1 MKSITSVLSVIA
13 LGSDSWVVPAV
24 AATVAAVVG
33 CPEAER
39 WSISQIKIP
48 LESLNYIWQLREQNS
63 ILRWALDAPSPV
75 LR

>member
-1 MKSITSVLSVIA
+1 MKSIASVLSIIA
-13 LGSDSWVVPAV
+13 LGFGLLGCSAV
-24 AATVAAVVG
+24 GVAAVVG